1 MKRKSLALYA
11 SVMFNAVL
19 LVLVIWPA
27 DSDRFVLGQVA
38 SNVGPYAAVSSQ
50 MSSSRDTLWLADRV
64 SGMLIVFDYDQGDD
78 ERPLQASGTRDL
90 REDLI
95 QRQVGNL
102 MLISTNTSSS
112 RSIVC
117 VIDTDSEKMAVYTYD
132 RGDRRIEPVQRVDL
146 RVALGKVAPAPL

>member
-1 MKRKSLALYA
+1 MKRKSIALYA
-11 SVMFNAVL
+11 SVIFNAVL

-38 SNVGPYAAVSSQ
+38 SNVGPYAAVSSR

-64 SGMLIVFDYDQGDD
+64 SSTLVVFDYDQSDD
-78 ERPLQASGTRDL
+78 QRPLQVAGTRNL
-90 REDLI
+90 REDLV

-102 MLISTNTSSS
+102 MLISSNTSSS

-117 VIDTDSEKMAVYTYD
+117 VVDTDSEKMAVYTYD

-146 RVALGKVAPAPL
+146 RIALGKIAPAPL